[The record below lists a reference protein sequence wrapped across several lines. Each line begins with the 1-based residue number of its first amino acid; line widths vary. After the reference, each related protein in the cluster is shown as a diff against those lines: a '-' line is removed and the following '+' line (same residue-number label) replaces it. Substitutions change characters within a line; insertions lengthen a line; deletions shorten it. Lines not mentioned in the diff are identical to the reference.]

1 MSNIKR
7 VTIVLSDPMAERL
20 REALAAGAFTATHE
34 TIHRAAR
41 LWSTAPERPSIE
53 APSIA
58 VDQAAAVSAFH
69 HSR

>member
-7 VTIVLSDPMAERL
+7 VTIVLSDPMVERI
-20 REALAAGAFTATHE
+20 REALAAGAFTASHD

-41 LWSTAPERPSIE
+41 RWSAAHERPAIE

-58 VDQAAAVSAFH
+58 ADQSAAPALH
-69 HSR
+69 HSG

>member
-7 VTIVLSDPMAERL
+7 VTIVLSDPMVDRIH
-20 REALAAGAFTATHE
+20 EALAAGAFTTTHE

-41 LWSTAPERPSIE
+41 RWSTAPERPAIE

-58 VDQAAAVSAFH
+58 ADQAASPALH
-69 HSR
+69 HSG

>member
-7 VTIVLSDPMAERL
+7 VTIVLSDPMVDRI
-20 REALAAGAFTATHE
+20 REALAAGAFTASQE

-41 LWSTAPERPSIE
+41 RWSAARERPAIE

-58 VDQAAAVSAFH
+58 ADQAGSSALH
-69 HSR
+69 HSG